1 MILIVNETKNDYKIT
16 RKGCTL
22 FISRKLRKTETGE
35 VKPIQTLTIAGLDE
49 KLDEMFRDKHYIRL
63 AAGRTTKVFMT
74 VANAVTTYGE
84 DGCNIHVSA
93 LTKEA
98 QKEIKN
104 KEPFNRSCVIIL
116 TDKESKTGIVNVRD
130 EKNCTDHRI
139 MVVRNFDTGE
149 ASQTVFVKYAK
160 WSQISDKKARIIMN
174 PTKILHLSYVTI
186 KQNGEDVNINALV
199 RCNEEC
205 KPIGKHINRVPSNRK
220 PANGK
225 PFKKPYNKD
234 GNGKSGYKKSFKK
247 PYDGKKKQYN
257 NGRSDS
263 NTRPNTRRPN
273 TDNSRKPWKSKPDN
287 AGMRDRLNDS
297 EGNGK
302 KLYNK

>member
-16 RKGCTL
+16 RKGCEL

-35 VKPIQTLTIAGLDE
+35 VRPIQTLVVAGLDE

-74 VANAVTTYGE
+74 IANAITTYGE
-84 DGCNIHVSA
+84 GGCSINVSA
-93 LTKEA
+93 LTKET

-104 KEPFNRSCVIIL
+104 KKPFNRSCIIIL
-116 TDKESKTGIVNVRD
+116 TDRESKTGVVNVRD
-130 EKNCTDHRI
+130 EKGCTVPETMI
-139 MVVRNFDTGE
+139 VQNYDTGE

-160 WSQISDKKARIIMN
+160 WSQISDKKARLIMN

-205 KPIGKHINRVPSNRK
+205 KPIGKHIARIPNNRK

-234 GNGKSGYKKSFKK
+234 GNGKNGYRKPFKKS
-247 PYDGKKKQYN
+247 YDGKKQYN
-257 NGRSDS
+257 NGRSEN

-273 TDNSRKPWKSKPDN
+273 IDNSKKPWRSKPDN
-287 AGMRDRLNDS
+287 VETRKRLNNG
-297 EGNGK
+297 EGNDK
-302 KLYNK
+302 KSYSK